1 MKIFVTILLFVFCVQ
16 TSQAQTHVL
25 PKFIRK
31 MFFNKA
37 DSTKKSSF
45 VVLPAISSAPET
57 GLEVGGAGLYSFY
70 TDSVKSDTRV
80 SSIFG
85 YATVAT
91 KGQSK
96 FSINTNYWTPGNSYH
111 FAAGI
116 SYYNFPFSFYGIGN
130 DTRSADVTQIDQQR
144 LKFYL
149 GAEKKLTDEL
159 YVGFVSGA
167 QRFHIPQT
175 SYKTIFYTDKR
186 VENHGGGSNIYV
198 GPSVTF
204 DSRNNNTYTTKG
216 AIITSSFEVIRGYG
230 KTDYSGGFLNVEYSQ
245 FFALSK
251 KFVLGVDIQ
260 EQSLTGSRSPF
271 YLLPAL
277 GNDEMM
283 RGYYNGRYRDR
294 NMLAGQTE
302 LRYRLSPRWGLVGF
316 VGTGEVFNKSFSWAE
331 LKPNYGGGAR
341 YFFDIE
347 KGLSIRA
354 DYGIG
359 QKNPGESR
367 QSGFYLALGQA
378 F

>member
-1 MKIFVTILLFVFCVQ
+1 MKIFVTTLLFAFCLQ
-16 TSQAQTHVL
+16 TSYAQTHVL

-45 VVLPAISSAPET
+45 VILPALSSAPET

-91 KGQSK
+91 KGQTR
-96 FSINTNYWTPGNSYH
+96 FSINTSYWTPGNSYH
-111 FAAGI
+111 FTAGI
-116 SYYNFPFSFYGIGN
+116 SYVDFPFSFYGIGN
-130 DTRSADVTQIDQQR
+130 DTHSADVTKIDQRR

-167 QRFHIPQT
+167 QRFQIPPT
-175 SYKTIFYTDKR
+175 DFHTIFYTDKR
-186 VENHGGGSNIYV
+186 VQNHGGGSNIYV

-204 DSRNNNTYTTKG
+204 DTRNNNTYTTKG
-216 AIITSSFEVIRGYG
+216 VIITSSFEVIRGYG

-302 LRYRLSPRWGLVGF
+302 LRYRLSARFGFVAF

-331 LKPNYGGGAR
+331 LKPNYGGGVR

-359 QKNPGESR
+359 QKNPGESK